1 MNVIVKIGTI
11 ELDVY
16 EQIQMDD
23 RDFDPSLP
31 SQIQHRELMKVR
43 MTDLIINYFVDK
55 LGKQTIN
62 LILLHFDMIDRAT
75 IKDKHGR
82 R

>member
-11 ELDVY
+11 ELDVF

-23 RDFDPSLP
+23 KEFDPTLP

-43 MTDLIINYFVDK
+43 MTDLILNYFVDK
-55 LGKQTIN
+55 QGKQTIN
-62 LILLHFDMIDRAT
+62 LILLHFDMIDNAS
-75 IKDKHGR
+75 IKDKHGKR
-82 R
+82 